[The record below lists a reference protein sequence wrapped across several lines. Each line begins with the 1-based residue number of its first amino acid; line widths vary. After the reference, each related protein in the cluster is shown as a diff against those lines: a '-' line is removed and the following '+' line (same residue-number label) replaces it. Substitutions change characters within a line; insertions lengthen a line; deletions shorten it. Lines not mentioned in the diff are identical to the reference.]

1 MRGPGTNALINTK
14 GSVRKIPSEDP
25 DLDWWGQLLW
35 GRGHLE
41 IKNLKK
47 KKVKHVTSSFYVTM
61 Y

>member
-47 KKVKHVTSSFYVTM
+47 KKK
-61 Y
+61 